1 MVEQPTD
8 MCLVRELSQYE
19 MSELASLAENGN
31 LEALRIFNERWSR
44 EQLIQKIRHLPGGH
58 DQLTHGSGGGAGGRK
73 YVKGKNLLDN
83 ELKNGNALDK
93 KISAKASNWN
103 VDDFAKDKFTEDEG
117 LQEIATMQG
126 FTGKP
131 VVAKSKKEYDDLP
144 SATIEASSSSAGDK
158 IGEVHRGV
166 KDSSTIT
173 GAKAKDEFIN
183 GDYWAGKGVD
193 GNGYYS
199 TENKSIAQKYT
210 NGNPENLISFK
221 LNPDAKITTTDD
233 LYEMSRSPST
243 PESVFN
249 DAGRFAAS
257 MGYDAIVSKSR
268 TGSNLVIVLN
278 RTAVV
283 LPPGS

>member
-1 MVEQPTD
+1 
-8 MCLVRELSQYE
+8 
-19 MSELASLAENGN
+19 MSELAFLAKNGN

-58 DQLTHGSGGGAGGRK
+58 EQLSHGSGGGGSGERK

-93 KISAKASNWN
+93 KIGDKATNWN
-103 VDDFAKDKFTEDEG
+103 LDDFAADKFTEDEG
-117 LQEIATMQG
+117 LQEIAEIQG
-126 FTGKP
+126 FSGKP
-131 VVAKSKKEYDDLP
+131 VIAKSQKEYDELP
-144 SATIEASSSSAGDK
+144 NATIEQSSNLGGQK
-158 IGEVHRGV
+158 IGEIHRGV
-166 KDSSTIT
+166 KDSSTIS
-173 GAKAKDEFIN
+173 GAKAKDEFTN

-210 NGNPENLISFK
+210 DGKSENLISFK
-221 LNPDAKITTTDD
+221 LNPDAKIATTRDIIDKIDIAGT
-233 LYEMSRSPST
+233 SAPS
-243 PESVFN
+243 SVFN
-249 DAGRFAAS
+249 DVGRYAAS
-257 MGYDAIVSKSR
+257 MGYDAVLSQSR
-268 TGSNLVIVLN
+268 TGSNIVIVLN